1 MRIPEFTAEQSL
13 STDSNYYRT
22 RTAIIRN
29 RAGAGQVQ
37 AQQFLHSPIA
47 PIGTLPVRFLC
58 PAGCGY
64 VPGYGCWC
72 LHISG

>member
-13 STDSNYYRT
+13 SKDSNYYRT
-22 RTAIIRN
+22 RATVIRN
-29 RAGAGQVQ
+29 GAGADHVQ
-37 AQQFLHSPIA
+37 AQQLHSPIA
-47 PIGTLPVRFLC
+47 PIPTLPVRFLC

-72 LHISG
+72 LKIIL